1 MLRLSPQGHCQR
13 EPQDFSFPLVR
24 APQSEGSRN
33 GMDMLRILE
42 SSSFYIWERQTQ
54 VLDYSRYIFYQEECG
69 WTLCLTPIFF
79 STLRLNTLGG
89 QGQVI
94 SSPFSLPSLQWVGK
108 SLSLTERANEIQEL
122 GEFPVSCSMLL
133 LPHRANTSTGAW
145 AQVLALA
152 FAHGATWG
160 KLILR

>member
-1 MLRLSPQGHCQR
+1 MSGNKRGDACPLLRLSPQGHCQR

-79 STLRLNTLGG
+79 FYTQTQHPRRSRTGYIKPLFPSLTPVGG
-89 QGQVI
+89 QITEFDWAGKWDSGAGRI
-94 SSPFSLPSLQWVGK
+94 PSLMFNAITSQGK
-108 SLSLTERANEIQEL
+108 
-122 GEFPVSCSMLL
+122 
-133 LPHRANTSTGAW
+133 H
-145 AQVLALA
+145 
-152 FAHGATWG
+152 
-160 KLILR
+160 